1 MPNVKSAEKRMRTAA
16 KRAERNK
23 AARSRLRTAVKK
35 AVQAET
41 AEEASSSFLAAKALL
56 DRAARKRLVHPN
68 KAARLKSR
76 LARQAAAKGAAP
88 TAL

>member
-1 MPNVKSAEKRMRTAA
+1 MPNIKSAEKRMRTAA

-35 AVQAET
+35 ARQAESGEEVT
-41 AEEASSSFLAAKALL
+41 ASFLEAKSLL

-68 KAARLKSR
+68 QAARLKSR
-76 LARQAAAKGAAP
+76 LAKRAHADGV
-88 TAL
+88 

>member
-1 MPNVKSAEKRMRTAA
+1 MPNVKSAIKRMRTAA

-35 AVQAET
+35 ARQAES
-41 AEEASSSFLAAKALL
+41 AEEVTASFLEAKSLL

-68 KAARLKSR
+68 TAARLKSR
-76 LARQAAAKGAAP
+76 LAKRAHADGV
-88 TAL
+88 

>member
-23 AARSRLRTAVKK
+23 AARSKLRTAVKK
-35 AVQAET
+35 ARQAET
-41 AEEASSSFLAAKALL
+41 GEEVNAAFLEAKSLL

-76 LARQAAAKGAAP
+76 LAKRANAEG
-88 TAL
+88 TA

>member
-1 MPNVKSAEKRMRTAA
+1 MPNVKSAVKRMRTAA

-35 AVQAET
+35 AHQAES
-41 AEEASSSFLAAKALL
+41 AEEVSTAFVDAKSLL

-76 LARQAAAKGAAP
+76 LAKQAAAKGAAP
-88 TAL
+88 TSL

>member
-23 AARSRLRTAVKK
+23 AQRSRLRTALKK
-35 AVQAET
+35 AHQAET
-41 AEEASSSFLAAKALL
+41 ADDASASFADAKSLL

-76 LARQAAAKGAAP
+76 LAKQAAAKGATP
-88 TAL
+88 TSL